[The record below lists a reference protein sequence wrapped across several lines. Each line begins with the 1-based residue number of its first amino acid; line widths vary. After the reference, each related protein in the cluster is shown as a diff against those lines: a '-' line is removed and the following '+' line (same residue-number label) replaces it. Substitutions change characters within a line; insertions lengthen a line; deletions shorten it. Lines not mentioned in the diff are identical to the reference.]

1 MFKRL
6 LPAAGVLGLMSIAL
20 AGSAAAGGG
29 GGYGGPGRF
38 TFDDT
43 SAYAN
48 LTNSTGAYSSVYVD
62 RGYQSFKQKRTPGAP
77 VVEVYGTVLTVNVSM
92 PDGTFSYGC
101 WMIPASALT
110 VASNL
115 SSATLSVNATPDM
128 QCPGLYVGGATGG
141 KPGLQSSIG
150 FGGGGGGGGPAIL
163 AAINANVA
171 WSGTSAVWS
180 QTNNGISHCQNYN
193 ATYQAS
199 SDYDFAS
206 ATSSSGDLAGQSDP
220 FAQLSTSTQ
229 TSNSNTTPSAACN
242 PFGF

>member
-6 LPAAGVLGLMSIAL
+6 LPVAGVLGAMSIAL

-29 GGYGGPGRF
+29 GGYGGPGKF
-38 TFDDT
+38 TFTDT
-43 SAYAN
+43 NAYAS
-48 LTNSTGAYSSVYVD
+48 LSDSTGAYSSVFVD

-77 VVEVYGTVLTVNVSM
+77 VVEVYGTVLNVNESM
-92 PDGTFSYGC
+92 PDGSFSFGC
-101 WMIPASALT
+101 WLIPASAFT

-115 SSATLSVNATPDM
+115 SSATLSVNATSDM
-128 QCPGLYVGGATGG
+128 QCPGFYVGGATGG

-163 AAINANVA
+163 TAINANVS
-171 WSGTSAVWS
+171 WSGTGAVWS
-180 QTNNGISHCQNYN
+180 QTNNGSSHCQNYN
-193 ATYQAS
+193 ETNQAS
-199 SDYDFAS
+199 IDYDFAT

-220 FAQLSTSTQ
+220 FAQLSASTQ
-229 TSNSNTTPSAACN
+229 TANSNTIPSAACN